1 MRIFDALGGV
11 ARSDMN
17 AAKKSQ
23 EEARQAYEK
32 GKMMSYRQ
40 LVNACKSGSMGQKSG
55 YNRAL
60 KEMISE
66 LSKDMDYDQLVKMWE
81 KASVSVERQ
90 CYGKLIIEEIDKKSR
105 YMSDRDVAHEFQ
117 YALTSIEKNGYAKV
131 LEKRGYLEK
140 NSEGKYQRTSK
151 RL

>member
-11 ARSDMN
+11 ARSAMN

-32 GKMMSYRQ
+32 GKMMNYRQ
-40 LVNACKSGSMGQKSG
+40 LVSACKSGSMGQKSG
-55 YNRAL
+55 YNKAL
-60 KEMISE
+60 KEMINKM
-66 LSKDMDYDQLVKMWE
+66 SKDMSYDELVKMWE
-81 KASVSVERQ
+81 KASVSVEEQ
-90 CYGKLIIEEIDKKSR
+90 CYGKLIIKEIDNKSR
-105 YMSDRDVAHEFQ
+105 HMSDREVVEAYNNSFI
-117 YALTSIEKNGYAKV
+117 TIERKGYAKV
-131 LEKRGYLEK
+131 LEKRGYIEK